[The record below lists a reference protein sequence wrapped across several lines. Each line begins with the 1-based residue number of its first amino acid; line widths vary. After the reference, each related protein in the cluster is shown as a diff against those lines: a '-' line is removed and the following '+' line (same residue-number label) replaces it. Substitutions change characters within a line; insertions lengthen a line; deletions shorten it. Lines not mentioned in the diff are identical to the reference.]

1 MVDELSQ
8 STDDVEKIIAE
19 DQHLGQKHKK
29 KLTKKHHKNQHRAEK
44 ALKDER
50 ISYLTQKKQVLEK
63 EHKHLKSKETKHKK
77 KLDQHMEQIA
87 KQAFV
92 KVMAPPNKSAFDN
105 MERNQLVEKSSEN
118 QTGKKHKKHKK
129 KHHTMPQ
136 SLVEKEEKKP
146 AAKEEKPAEK
156 KPEAKPADKKAAE
169 AKVETKKLQ
178 IPSDNKSDA

>member
-50 ISYLTQKKQVLEK
+50 ISYLTQKKLVLEK

-92 KVMAPPNKSAFDN
+92 TVMASPNKSAFDN
-105 MERNQLVEKSSEN
+105 MERNQLVEKSSQSKSEK
-118 QTGKKHKKHKK
+118 QLGKKHKKHKK
-129 KHHTMPQ
+129 KHHTVPQ
-136 SLVEKEEKKP
+136 SLVEKEGKKSIAKEEKP
-146 AAKEEKPAEK
+146 AAKEQKPAEK
-156 KPEAKPADKKAAE
+156 KPEADKKAAE
-169 AKVETKKLQ
+169 PKVEAKKL
-178 IPSDNKSDA
+178 

>member
-8 STDDVEKIIAE
+8 STDDVERIINE
-19 DQHLGQKHKK
+19 DQHLGQQHKK
-29 KLTKKHHKNQHRAEK
+29 KLTKKHHKNQYRAEK

-92 KVMAPPNKSAFDN
+92 TVMAPPNKSAFDN
-105 MERNQLVEKSSEN
+105 MERNQLVEKSSKSKPEK
-118 QTGKKHKKHKK
+118 QLGKKHKKHKK
-129 KHHTMPQ
+129 KHHTIPQ

-146 AAKEEKPAEK
+146 SAKEEKPAEK
-156 KPEAKPADKKAAE
+156 KTVAKPAETKAPEPKVE
-169 AKVETKKLQ
+169 AKKL
-178 IPSDNKSDA
+178 

>member
-29 KLTKKHHKNQHRAEK
+29 KLTKKHHKNQHRAQK

-63 EHKHLKSKETKHKK
+63 EHKHLKSKENKHKK

-105 MERNQLVEKSSEN
+105 MERNQLVEKSSQSKSEK
-118 QTGKKHKKHKK
+118 QLGKKHKKHKK
-129 KHHTMPQ
+129 KHHTNTQ

-146 AAKEEKPAEK
+146 FAKEEKPAEK
-156 KPEAKPADKKAAE
+156 KPEVKSVDTKAPE
-169 AKVETKKLQ
+169 HKVE
-178 IPSDNKSDA
+178 A